1 MPTRYLKQ
9 GICDSESI
17 DRLSPLAENL
27 YYRLLVN
34 VDDFGRIDSRL
45 PVIRARCFPLKDFST
60 KKIKELLRELADS
73 TLVIL
78 YRSGDCDYIQFN
90 KWCNKPRAVNSL
102 FPECD
107 ADAIQLYADVNG
119 TPTNLPVTVTGTGT
133 VTVTETVTK
142 PSSSYDD
149 SFLLFWNSY
158 PNKTGKGA
166 AWKTWK
172 KLKVSDSL
180 LTSIKNALT
189 WQIKSKQW
197 KEGYVPNP
205 TTYLN
210 QSRWEDEPSK
220 EVEGKFDP
228 MEYIMNKNKENDN
241 AIERDITNDI
251 RLL

>member
-17 DRLSPLAENL
+17 DQLSPLAENL

-45 PVIRARCFPLKDFST
+45 PVIRARCFPLKDFTT

-119 TPTNLPVTVTGTGT
+119 TPTNLPVTVTVTGT

-166 AWKTWK
+166 AWKIWK

-220 EVEGKFDP
+220 AAAGKFDP
-228 MEYIMNKNKENDN
+228 STYFSQAKEEAN
-241 AIERDITNDI
+241 AIEKDITDDI
-251 RLL
+251 RLLP